1 MLVNDPDAAHYE
13 IDPAR
18 LDLAAEFRR
27 APRGPHSDELQRVL
41 HRMRWQSPGGR
52 HALVAVEPGRRW
64 MLARIPAHRDEPL
77 ETFPNTVFTDIAE
90 AEWLVFRLRWRE
102 LTGQDLPEDLGT

>member
-1 MLVNDPDAAHYE
+1 MLENDPDAAHYE
-13 IDPAR
+13 VDPQR

-52 HALVAVEPGRRW
+52 HALVAIEPGRRW
-64 MLARIPAHRDEPL
+64 MLARIPAGRDEPI
-77 ETFPNTVFTDIAE
+77 ETFPDTVFTDTAE

-102 LTGQDLPEDLGT
+102 LTGHELPVDPGE

>member
-13 IDPAR
+13 IDPTR
-18 LDLAAEFRR
+18 LDLVAEFRR
-27 APRGPHSDELQRVL
+27 APRGPHSDELLRVL

-52 HALVAVEPGRRW
+52 HALVAIEPGRRW
-64 MLARIPAHRDEPL
+64 MLARIPARRDEPV

-102 LTGQDLPEDLGT
+102 LTGHDLPEDFGA